1 MYFLRTCESHSTI
14 QNLIVELGFTNC
26 FKKFCVQDLMGGS
39 EIIAALRN
47 GATSSITPTLLL
59 QRYKY
64 TRRISFA
71 LALASLMI
79 VYS

>member
-39 EIIAALRN
+39 EIMAALRN
-47 GATSSITPTLLL
+47 GATITPPPLL

-64 TRRISFA
+64 TGRISFA
-71 LALASLMI
+71 LALASLTI